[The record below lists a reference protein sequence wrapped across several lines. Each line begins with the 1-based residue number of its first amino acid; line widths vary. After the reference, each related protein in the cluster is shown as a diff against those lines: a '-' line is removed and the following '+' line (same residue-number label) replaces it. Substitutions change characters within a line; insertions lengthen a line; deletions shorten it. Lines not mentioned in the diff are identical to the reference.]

1 MNIILNVRWY
11 QCGFWVWGTFSI
23 KYGFHSRC
31 CWFCLC
37 NVTLCATSDAYSRL
51 VFDQIH
57 QIRKYFTPEINLT
70 VWGWYLQII
79 CTRSVGSNHQPTSPI
94 TLYSIKEESILSLWG
109 DHLHLHRENVYTFHS
124 AHSERLMTY
133 NCELP
138 SPRNLGAGGWSVSG
152 EIRGW
157 TFMIM
162 GYPIIMAILR
172 SGVTKPKIKQF
183 IIGQWRGEESSKI
196 PIPDYRGYLLG
207 AERQVGYAG
216 HAVIKYLVA
225 NFQLQRHRMVVR
237 GECKGPLEWIQ
248 QWLTHKY
255 MSHRVFALPLVV
267 QILKIIGC

>member
-31 CWFCLC
+31 CWFCRC

-79 CTRSVGSNHQPTSPI
+79 CTRSVWSNQQLVAQPTSPI

-109 DHLHLHRENVYTFHS
+109 DHLHLHREKFILSIVHIVS
-124 AHSERLMTY
+124 ALMTY

-138 SPRNLGAGGWSVSG
+138 SPRNLGAGG
-152 EIRGW
+152 
-157 TFMIM
+157 
-162 GYPIIMAILR
+162 
-172 SGVTKPKIKQF
+172 
-183 IIGQWRGEESSKI
+183 
-196 PIPDYRGYLLG
+196 
-207 AERQVGYAG
+207 
-216 HAVIKYLVA
+216 
-225 NFQLQRHRMVVR
+225 
-237 GECKGPLEWIQ
+237 
-248 QWLTHKY
+248 
-255 MSHRVFALPLVV
+255 
-267 QILKIIGC
+267 

>member
-31 CWFCLC
+31 CWFCRC

-70 VWGWYLQII
+70 AWGWYLQII
-79 CTRSVGSNHQPTSPI
+79 CTRSVWSNQPPTSPI
-94 TLYSIKEESILSLWG
+94 TLYSRKSQYCHSKEIICICIEKIFILSIVHIVG
-109 DHLHLHRENVYTFHS
+109 
-124 AHSERLMTY
+124 ALMTY

-172 SGVTKPKIKQF
+172 SGVTKPKIK
-183 IIGQWRGEESSKI
+183 
-196 PIPDYRGYLLG
+196 
-207 AERQVGYAG
+207 
-216 HAVIKYLVA
+216 
-225 NFQLQRHRMVVR
+225 
-237 GECKGPLEWIQ
+237 
-248 QWLTHKY
+248 
-255 MSHRVFALPLVV
+255 
-267 QILKIIGC
+267 

>member
-1 MNIILNVRWY
+1 MFDLTSNQQAQSHCIQSRKSQY
-11 QCGFWVWGTFSI
+11 
-23 KYGFHSRC
+23 YHS
-31 CWFCLC
+31 
-37 NVTLCATSDAYSRL
+37 
-51 VFDQIH
+51 
-57 QIRKYFTPEINLT
+57 KE
-70 VWGWYLQII
+70 II
-79 CTRSVGSNHQPTSPI
+79 CI
-94 TLYSIKEESILSLWG
+94 CIEKIFILSIV
-109 DHLHLHRENVYTFHS
+109 HIVS
-124 AHSERLMTY
+124 ALMTD

-196 PIPDYRGYLLG
+196 PIPDCRGYLFG